1 MICSKLLK
9 NQSPFL
15 YDKAIFVENRSNM
28 VWGVF
33 LVLIFGLLA
42 LDLGV
47 FHKKNEKVTMKA
59 SLAWTAVWV
68 TLAVLFGGVV
78 YWMYDMNVMDVNPN
92 GVEPI
97 NAMIDYY
104 TGYVIEESLS
114 LDNIFVIAMIF
125 KYFKVEDK
133 YQHNILFWGILG
145 AVFFRLGMIVL
156 GSTFVENFEYA
167 TYVFGGILLFS
178 AFKMIKEGEESE
190 DFESSF
196 GVRML
201 SKIYPIDWKIKNG
214 KYLARREDGKLV
226 ATSLLAALVVVEFSD
241 ILFAVDSIPA
251 IFSITTDSFIVF
263 TSNIFAILGL
273 RSLYFFLANMLDKFK
288 YMKYSLIF
296 VLMFVGFKMI
306 FVHFIHIPA
315 LVSLGVIIGSLA
327 MGVLASLTATKTK
340 AKNDGKPN

>member
-1 MICSKLLK
+1 
-9 NQSPFL
+9 
-15 YDKAIFVENRSNM
+15 M
-28 VWGVF
+28 VWIIF
-33 LVLIFGLLA
+33 LLIIFGLLA

-47 FHKKNEKVTMKA
+47 FHRDNTKISMKS

-68 TLAVLFGGVV
+68 SLACFFGGVL
-78 YWMYDMNVMDVNPN
+78 YWMYDANILGVNDHGADPLQS
-92 GVEPI
+92 
-97 NAMIDYY
+97 MIDYY

-145 AVFFRLGMIVL
+145 AVFFRLGMIL
-156 GSTFVENFEYA
+156 IGTKFVENFEYA
-167 TYVFGGILLFS
+167 TYVFGAILLFS

-190 DFESSF
+190 DFERSF
-196 GVRML
+196 AVRML
-201 SKIYPIDWKIKNG
+201 GKIYPIDWTIKSG
-214 KYLARREDGKLV
+214 KYLERVNGKLV
-226 ATSLLAALVVVEFSD
+226 ATSLLAALIVVEFSD

-251 IFSITTDSFIVF
+251 IFSITTDPFIVF

-273 RSLYFFLANMLDKFK
+273 RNLYFFLANMLDKFK

-315 LVSLGVIIGSLA
+315 LVSLAVILLSLILGVI
-327 MGVLASLTATKTK
+327 ASLTATSSK
-340 AKNDGKPN
+340 AKNDGLPN

>member
-1 MICSKLLK
+1 
-9 NQSPFL
+9 
-15 YDKAIFVENRSNM
+15 M
-28 VWGVF
+28 VWILF
-33 LVLIFGLLA
+33 LAIIFGLLA

-47 FHKKNEKVTMKA
+47 FHRDNRKVSMKS

-68 TLAVLFGGVV
+68 TIAIFFGGVV
-78 YWMYDMNVMDVNPN
+78 YFMYDANVMGVNDHRADPLQS
-92 GVEPI
+92 
-97 NAMIDYY
+97 MIDYY

-145 AVFFRLGMIVL
+145 AVFFRLGMILL
-156 GSTFVENFEYA
+156 GTTFVEHFEYA

-190 DFESSF
+190 DFEDSF
-196 GVRML
+196 AVKLLG
-201 SKIYPIDWKIKNG
+201 KIYPIDWSIKSG
-214 KYLARREDGKLV
+214 KYLERVNGKLV
-226 ATSLLAALVVVEFSD
+226 ATSLLAALIVVEFSD

-273 RSLYFFLANMLDKFK
+273 RNLYFFLANMLDKFK

-306 FVHFIHIPA
+306 FVQFIHIPA
-315 LVSLGVIIGSLA
+315 LVSLAVILLSLTL
-327 MGVLASLTATKTK
+327 GILASLTSSKQK
-340 AKNDGKPN
+340 AQNDGKPN